1 MNIKKTISITVVSS
15 LILLLLAV
23 PLLGG
28 CKGEAPAAKTLK
40 IGAGLPLSGPL
51 SMVGVVKQQ
60 GFEMAFDKVNEE
72 GGLKIGG
79 DTYIVQL
86 IVEDSM
92 ATPDGA
98 TTAAN
103 RLVYEQGVKL
113 LIADFWDPDTPAF
126 ESVTSEAGVLLI
138 RSYGEI
144 SAALEGGNV
153 FDVGPD
159 KPLCIRLCPTDNE
172 CMKTPAEY
180 LANNYP
186 NVKTV
191 GLMDMDVPMWGA
203 LEPYTA
209 SLLGSYGLEV
219 AGVYT
224 RFPMDA
230 QDFYPIVTPVLQSNP
245 DAIYVLHGTL
255 DQFVLIIKTA
265 RDSGFTGPFCYS
277 SPYDVGLAANVV
289 PNLSDC
295 FGNGITLSAPN
306 LPDSIQEVVDLG
318 HETYGTSF
326 VSDSLDAYDVAMLL
340 IQLLEKAQ
348 STDPQKVQDTF
359 ETLTAP
365 GSLQSIF
372 GPAHVGGLQ
381 TAGVNRILVRPVV
394 MCRMVNGQGEYL
406 GAFENDVP

>member
-79 DTYIVQL
+79 DTYMVQL

-144 SAALEGGNV
+144 SAALEGGN
-153 FDVGPD
+153 
-159 KPLCIRLCPTDNE
+159 
-172 CMKTPAEY
+172 
-180 LANNYP
+180 
-186 NVKTV
+186 
-191 GLMDMDVPMWGA
+191 
-203 LEPYTA
+203 
-209 SLLGSYGLEV
+209 
-219 AGVYT
+219 
-224 RFPMDA
+224 
-230 QDFYPIVTPVLQSNP
+230 
-245 DAIYVLHGTL
+245 
-255 DQFVLIIKTA
+255 
-265 RDSGFTGPFCYS
+265 
-277 SPYDVGLAANVV
+277 
-289 PNLSDC
+289 
-295 FGNGITLSAPN
+295 
-306 LPDSIQEVVDLG
+306 
-318 HETYGTSF
+318 
-326 VSDSLDAYDVAMLL
+326 AM
-340 IQLLEKAQ
+340 
-348 STDPQKVQDTF
+348 
-359 ETLTAP
+359 
-365 GSLQSIF
+365 
-372 GPAHVGGLQ
+372 
-381 TAGVNRILVRPVV
+381 
-394 MCRMVNGQGEYL
+394 
-406 GAFENDVP
+406 